1 MGGVGG
7 QGALD
12 YVAALQINDQAQ
24 HVAIDVDLGDTV
36 DKLKMKVWDK
46 EGVPISKQRLVFNG
60 TVLENDC
67 THSSYGNQREY
78 TINLSLNVRGGIGG
92 GKMILILSFTFTYI
106 YSFTTLYCHH
116 IVSAV
121 SSSSPSESLTDSGS
135 DDESSDDSV
144 SIQPRLK
151 RVKVTDSDVT
161 PEVGMC
167 VSIDYEVGDGKS
179 EPSIG
184 VICEV
189 VRDENTTDCYD
200 LSVAFVADKYIERD
214 VRYPDDMNNDTRLRF
229 IYSDDGIKIQSIPE
243 DWQSW
248 SDIEKALADRVA
260 DNRADIDS
268 SNGKQRRRII
278 WLIVVF
284 VGYKKMEV
292 VRLPPFSPCQPLSS

>member
-1 MGGVGG
+1 M
-7 QGALD
+7 
-12 YVAALQINDQAQ
+12 
-24 HVAIDVDLGDTV
+24 
-36 DKLKMKVWDK
+36 
-46 EGVPISKQRLVFNG
+46 
-60 TVLENDC
+60 
-67 THSSYGNQREY
+67 
-78 TINLSLNVRGGIGG
+78 
-92 GKMILILSFTFTYI
+92 
-106 YSFTTLYCHH
+106 
-116 IVSAV
+116 
-121 SSSSPSESLTDSGS
+121 TDSGS

-248 SDIEKALADRVA
+248 SHLHSEDEESSDE
-260 DNRADIDS
+260 DS
-268 SNGKQRRRII
+268 SDETTCKYT
-278 WLIVVF
+278 IVCLNIVF
-284 VGYKKMEV
+284 VSSSKLTL
-292 VRLPPFSPCQPLSS
+292 RSPFSSRT